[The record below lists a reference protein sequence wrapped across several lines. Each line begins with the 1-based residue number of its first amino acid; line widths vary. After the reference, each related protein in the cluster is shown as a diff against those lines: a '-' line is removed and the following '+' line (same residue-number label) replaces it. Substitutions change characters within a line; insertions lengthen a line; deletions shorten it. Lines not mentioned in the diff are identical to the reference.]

1 MWTAGVDRLHK
12 ESVSNG
18 ARLLDH
24 DGVSI
29 FEDQFY
35 ASRMCFV
42 CHVTKDNMKWL
53 QMFLDLFE
61 EIKSKIFPLCLYCDM
76 SLELRLRL
84 SITKYLFQPYT
95 SYM

>member
-1 MWTAGVDRLHK
+1 MHK

-24 DGVSI
+24 DGVTL

-42 CHVTKDNMKWL
+42 CHVTKDNRKWL
-53 QMFLDLFE
+53 QMFFDLFE
-61 EIKSKIFPLCLYCDM
+61 EIKSKKCSHCVCIV
-76 SLELRLRL
+76 
-84 SITKYLFQPYT
+84 I
-95 SYM
+95 